1 MQAAELHERI
11 RRALDLEESQFLVD
25 EEIHDACTEAYLE
38 LWDIMISAMG
48 EEAPWEIA
56 TLSTVAGQAYID
68 VPTTTSVYRMG
79 RLDFRGSGD
88 SYEPLLRFNM
98 ATDPMAATSHAWAG
112 PGSARYFA
120 RRAFRNAP
128 LIGDTVWKFFAWKIY
143 FDPIPASV
151 HSLRLFYVPAPAITL
166 SSLVPTVYPDE
177 WPDYIVNAV
186 CAQMRI
192 KEEADPTEFERARD
206 RVVAMI
212 ERYSKPHQINSP
224 QFMADHRRLQTPSH
238 DAGFEAFWRR

>member
-11 RRALDLEESQFLVD
+11 RRALDLDASSFLVD
-25 EEIHDACTEAYLE
+25 EELFDACIEAYLE

-56 TLSTVAGQAYID
+56 TLQTTPGQAYID
-68 VPTTTSVYRMG
+68 VGVATGVYRMG
-79 RLDFRGSGD
+79 RLDFRGNSE

-98 ATDPMAATSHAWAG
+98 ATDPMGSTSRAWSG
-112 PGSARYFA
+112 PGSVCYFA

-128 LIGDTVWKFFAWKIY
+128 QIADTTYRFFAWKIY
-143 FDPIPASV
+143 FDPIPAAV
-151 HSLRLFYVPAPAITL
+151 HDLRLFYVPAPAVTL

-177 WPDYIVNAV
+177 WPDYVVNAV

-224 QFMADHRRLQTPSH
+224 QFMADHRRLQSPGH
-238 DAGFEAFWRR
+238 DSAIDAFWRR